1 MIFWPRITSGDR
13 NVLFGC
19 VFALVPL
26 TLILFFV
33 ILLHS
38 ALQSCS
44 RPQAESVAAEPPPAP
59 ESSAL
64 PPEPAASPVPPA
76 DPVPPVPEVPEVP
89 AVPETP
95 ALLPTPPPSP
105 APPEPPP
112 PAPHLRH
119 IRWGM
124 GSAEVR
130 AAEAP
135 LDPLRTTATTLAYTT
150 TTLDLPCLLTYTFRN
165 GRLAAARLQFSLPST
180 GDIPALSPVA
190 AQAAYLW
197 LRAQLAARYGAPST
211 ETHATRPRSTTHL
224 ADRAARSREDA
235 DQYAA
240 TLAAAR
246 RRLADRTARLREKYR
261 NWPEA
266 AARIDRELATER
278 RYVADL
284 ETWVAD
290 TRAAE
295 KTAQAAIDQSRRDDA
310 TAPLAARDTATW
322 HAPSLPH
329 TVILSADYTTLP
341 SRLEIR
347 YKTTLPL
354 LAPDGTSEL

>member
-1 MIFWPRITSGDR
+1 MTLRPSAGERT
-13 NVLFGC
+13 VLIGC
-19 VFALVPL
+19 VFALIPI
-26 TLILFFV
+26 TLVLGFLLLVYSFFNACAHSSLFADDPG
-33 ILLHS
+33 S
-38 ALQSCS
+38 SS
-44 RPQAESVAAEPPPAP
+44 PPPA
-59 ESSAL
+59 EQ
-64 PPEPAASPVPPA
+64 PAPS
-76 DPVPPVPEVPEVP
+76 VPPVPEAPAVPEVP
-89 AVPETP
+89 EIPEIPEAPVVPEI
-95 ALLPTPPPSP
+95 PPSP

-124 GSAEVR
+124 GPDEVR

-135 LDPLRTTATTLAYTT
+135 ASPLRTTATTLVYSA

-197 LRAQLAARYGAPST
+197 LRAQLAARYGAPDH

-284 ETWVAD
+284 EAWVAD

-322 HAPSLPH
+322 HAPALPH
-329 TVILSADYTTLP
+329 AVTLSADYTTHP
-341 SRLEIR
+341 ARLEIR
-347 YKTTLPL
+347 YETTLPL
-354 LAPDGTSEL
+354 LAPDGSDEL

>member
-1 MIFWPRITSGDR
+1 MW
-13 NVLFGC
+13 L
-19 VFALVPL
+19 
-26 TLILFFV
+26 
-33 ILLHS
+33 
-38 ALQSCS
+38 
-44 RPQAESVAAEPPPAP
+44 
-59 ESSAL
+59 
-64 PPEPAASPVPPA
+64 SP
-76 DPVPPVPEVPEVP
+76 
-89 AVPETP
+89 
-95 ALLPTPPPSP
+95 
-105 APPEPPP
+105 
-112 PAPHLRH
+112 
-119 IRWGM
+119 
-124 GSAEVR
+124 AEVR

-197 LRAQLAARYGAPST
+197 LRVQLAARYGAPST

-240 TLAAAR
+240 TLATAR

-284 ETWVAD
+284 EAWVAD

-329 TVILSADYTTLP
+329 TVILTADYTTHP
-341 SRLEIR
+341 ARLEIR

-354 LAPDGTSEL
+354 LAPDGSDEL